1 MRSFFYSCLRHD
13 TLNSKSTSLLA
24 SNKMKSGT
32 NVGKLEL
39 DVKDGVREDYYLLK
53 KCISFSSS
61 VLIERKLDYFRF
73 HFVHLKKS

>member
-32 NVGKLEL
+32 NVGKLEG
-39 DVKDGVREDYYLLK
+39 VRVSHGVREDYYLLK
-53 KCISFSSS
+53 KMDFFFFFCFNREKIRLF
-61 VLIERKLDYFRF
+61 
-73 HFVHLKKS
+73 